1 MDEIQPVIGSIC
13 EPNRFGIVVL
23 CVDLTTG
30 INFALVRARRIT
42 PENGESCIK
51 LAKPTD

>member
-30 INFALVRARRIT
+30 ISFAPVWSGRIA
-42 PENGESCIK
+42 PENKESCIK
-51 LAKPTD
+51 LAKPAD